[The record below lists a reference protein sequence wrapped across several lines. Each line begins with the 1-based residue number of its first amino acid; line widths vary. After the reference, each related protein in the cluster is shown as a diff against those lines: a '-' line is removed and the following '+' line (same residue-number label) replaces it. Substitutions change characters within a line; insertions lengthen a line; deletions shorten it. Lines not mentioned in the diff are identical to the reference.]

1 MHSIQPI
8 LTHRRVWALAG
19 PIILSN
25 ISVPLVGAVDTA
37 VVGHLPEPDSIGAV
51 AIGALI
57 FTFLFWGF
65 GFLRMGTT
73 GFIARAYGANDE
85 QALSDTLLRVLLL
98 AISFGLVV
106 IVFGYPL
113 IHFALYLLD
122 SSDNIESLAASYA
135 TIRIWSAPAT
145 LSMYVI
151 TGVFIGL
158 QNMRYVFV
166 LQLVM
171 NIVNVLLDLLFV
183 LAFDMGVEGVALAT
197 LIAEYL
203 AALLGFWLL
212 RKHLAKAYRQLNW
225 TRLLERNSILA
236 LMKANV
242 DIFIRTL
249 CLVFS
254 FGYFTAK
261 SASMGE
267 VVLAANAILLHLQS
281 ILAYAL
287 DGFAHAAEALS
298 GNAYG
303 AGKQKQFKRAVKL
316 TTIWGLF
323 CALAISLLYWFFGSF
338 ILQLFTN
345 IDAVLLTANNYLP
358 WTIIAPL
365 VSIWS
370 FQLDGIFIGTG
381 YTREMRNA
389 MIVSMLIYL
398 ALLLVLVPALGN
410 HGLFL
415 SLTLFMVIR
424 ALTLGYYYPGIV
436 KAMDHKSQIEA
447 GSIS

>member
-1 MHSIQPI
+1 MTQSSQQI

-51 AIGALI
+51 ALGALI

-85 QALSDTLLRVLLL
+85 QALSDTLMRVLML
-98 AISFGLVV
+98 ATILGLV
-106 IVFGYPL
+106 IIALGYPL
-113 IHFALYLLD
+113 IQFALYLLD
-122 SSDNIESLAASYA
+122 SSENIESLATSYA

-145 LSMYVI
+145 LLIYVF

-158 QNMRYVFV
+158 HNMRYVLV

-183 LAFDMGVEGVALAT
+183 LVFDMGVEGVALAT

-203 AALLGFWLL
+203 AVLLGFWLL
-212 RKHLAKAYRQLNW
+212 RKPLAKAYRQLNW
-225 TRLLERNSILA
+225 TRLLEHSAILA
-236 LMKANV
+236 LMKANG

-249 CLVFS
+249 CVVFS
-254 FGYFTAK
+254 FGYFTAQ
-261 SASMGE
+261 SASMGD
-267 VVLAANAILLHLQS
+267 VILAANAILMHLQS
-281 ILAYAL
+281 FLAYAL
-287 DGFAHAAEALS
+287 DGFAHAVEALVGS
-298 GNAYG
+298 AYG
-303 AGKQKQFKRAVKL
+303 GGKQAQFKRAVKL
-316 TTIWGLF
+316 TTIWGLV
-323 CALAISLLYWFFGSF
+323 CALLISLVFWLFGEF
-338 ILQLFTN
+338 ILQLFTS
-345 IDAVLLTANNYLP
+345 IDAVLITAINYLP
-358 WTIIAPL
+358 WTIIAPIIA
-365 VSIWS
+365 IWS
-370 FQLDGIFIGTG
+370 SQLDGIFIGTG

-389 MIVSMLIYL
+389 MIVSMLIYFG
-398 ALLLVLVPALGN
+398 LLVILVPMLGN

-415 SLTLFMVIR
+415 SLTLFMIFR
-424 ALTLGYYYPGIV
+424 ALTLCYYYPSIV
-436 KAMDHKSQIEA
+436 KAMDHKKSY
-447 GSIS
+447 

>member
-1 MHSIQPI
+1 MTNSIQPL

-19 PIILSN
+19 PIIISN

-51 AIGALI
+51 ALGALI
-57 FTFLFWGF
+57 FTFLVWGF
-65 GFLRMGTT
+65 GFVRMGTT
-73 GFIARAYGANDE
+73 GFIARAYGANDQ

-98 AISFGLVV
+98 AVV
-106 IVFGYPL
+106 LGAFIILLGHPL
-113 IHFALYLLD
+113 IQLALYLLG
-122 SSDNIESLAASYA
+122 SSDSIESLSESYA

-145 LSMYVI
+145 LSIYVL
-151 TGVFIGL
+151 TGIFIGL

-171 NIVNVLLDLLFV
+171 NMINVLLDLLFV
-183 LAFDMGVEGVALAT
+183 LGFDMGVEGVALAT

-212 RKHLAKAYRQLNW
+212 RKPLSKAYKNLNW
-225 TRLLERNSILA
+225 TRLLERNAILA
-236 LMKANV
+236 LMKANG
-242 DIFIRTL
+242 DIFVRTL

-254 FGYFTAK
+254 FGYFTAQ
-261 SASMGE
+261 SASMGD
-267 VVLAANAILLHLQS
+267 VILAANSILMHLQS

-287 DGFAHAAEALS
+287 DGFAHAAEALVGS
-298 GNAYG
+298 AYG
-303 AGKQKQFKRAVKL
+303 AGKQQQFKRAVKL
-316 TTIWGLF
+316 TTVWGLVS
-323 CALAISLLYWFFGSF
+323 ALLISLIYWLFGDL

-345 IDAVLLTANNYLP
+345 IDAVLLSATTYLP
-358 WTIIAPL
+358 WTIIAPV

-389 MIVSMLIYL
+389 MIFSMLVYL
-398 ALLLVLVPALGN
+398 GLLVILVPALGN

-415 SLTLFMVIR
+415 SISLFMVVR
-424 ALTLGYYYPGIV
+424 ALTLGYYYPRIV
-436 KAMDHKSQIEA
+436 NAMDYKKSD
-447 GSIS
+447 

>member
-1 MHSIQPI
+1 MTNSIQPL

-19 PIILSN
+19 PIIISN

-51 AIGALI
+51 ALGALI

-73 GFIARAYGANDE
+73 GFIARAYGANDQ

-98 AISFGLVV
+98 AVV
-106 IVFGYPL
+106 LGAFIILLGHPL
-113 IHFALYLLD
+113 IQLALYLLD
-122 SSDNIESLAASYA
+122 SSDSIESLAESYA

-145 LSMYVI
+145 LSIYVL
-151 TGVFIGL
+151 TGIFIGL

-171 NIVNVLLDLLFV
+171 NMINVLLDLLFV
-183 LAFDMGVEGVALAT
+183 LGFDMGVEGVALAT

-212 RKHLAKAYRQLNW
+212 RKPLSKAYKNLNW
-225 TRLLERNSILA
+225 TRLLERNAILA
-236 LMKANV
+236 LMKANG
-242 DIFIRTL
+242 DIFVRTL

-254 FGYFTAK
+254 FGYFTAQ
-261 SASMGE
+261 SASMGD
-267 VVLAANAILLHLQS
+267 VILAANSILMHLQS

-287 DGFAHAAEALS
+287 DGFAHAAEALVGS
-298 GNAYG
+298 AYG
-303 AGKQKQFKRAVKL
+303 AGKQQQFKRAVKL
-316 TTIWGLF
+316 TTVWGLVS
-323 CALAISLLYWFFGSF
+323 ALLISLIYWLFGDL

-345 IDAVLLTANNYLP
+345 IDAVLLSATTYLP
-358 WTIIAPL
+358 WTIIAPV

-389 MIVSMLIYL
+389 MIFSMLVYL
-398 ALLLVLVPALGN
+398 GLLVILVPALGN

-415 SLTLFMVIR
+415 SISLFMVVR
-424 ALTLGYYYPGIV
+424 ALTLGYYYPRIV
-436 KAMDHKSQIEA
+436 NAMDYKKSD
-447 GSIS
+447 

>member
-1 MHSIQPI
+1 MTQSTQQI

-51 AIGALI
+51 ALGALI

-85 QALSDTLLRVLLL
+85 QALSDTLLRVLML
-98 AISFGLVV
+98 ATTLGLV
-106 IVFGYPL
+106 IIALGYPL

-122 SSDNIESLAASYA
+122 SSDNIESLASSYA

-145 LSMYVI
+145 LSIYVF

-158 QNMRYVFV
+158 HNMRYVFV

-171 NIVNVLLDLLFV
+171 NSVNVLLDLLFV
-183 LAFDMGVEGVALAT
+183 LVFDMGVEGVALAT

-203 AALLGFWLL
+203 AVFLGFWLL
-212 RKHLAKAYRQLNW
+212 RKPLAKAYRQLSW
-225 TRLLERNSILA
+225 ARLLERSAILA
-236 LMKANV
+236 LMKANG
-242 DIFIRTL
+242 DIFVRTL

-261 SASMGE
+261 SASMGD
-267 VVLAANAILLHLQS
+267 VILAANAILMHLQS

-287 DGFAHAAEALS
+287 DGFAHAAEALVGS
-298 GNAYG
+298 AYG
-303 AGKQKQFKRAVKL
+303 GGKQAQFKRAIKL
-316 TTIWGLF
+316 TTIWGLV
-323 CALAISLLYWFFGSF
+323 CALLISLVFWLFGGF
-338 ILQLFTN
+338 ILQWFTS
-345 IDAVLLTANNYLP
+345 IDAVLITATKYYP
-358 WTIIAPL
+358 WTIIAPI
-365 VSIWS
+365 VAIWS

-389 MIVSMLIYL
+389 MIVSMLMYL
-398 ALLLVLVPALGN
+398 ALLVILVPALGN

-415 SLTLFMVIR
+415 SLTLFMIFR
-424 ALTLGYYYPGIV
+424 ALTLCYYYPRIV
-436 KAMDHKSQIEA
+436 KTMDQKKSH
-447 GSIS
+447 

>member
-1 MHSIQPI
+1 VTNSIQPL

-19 PIILSN
+19 PIIISN

-51 AIGALI
+51 ALGALI

-73 GFIARAYGANDE
+73 GFIARAYGANDQ

-98 AISFGLVV
+98 AVV
-106 IVFGYPL
+106 LGAFIILLGHPL
-113 IHFALYLLD
+113 IQLALYLLD
-122 SSDNIESLAASYA
+122 SSDSIESLAESYA

-145 LSMYVI
+145 LSIYVL
-151 TGVFIGL
+151 TGIFIGL

-171 NIVNVLLDLLFV
+171 NMINVLLDLLFV
-183 LAFDMGVEGVALAT
+183 LGFDMGVEGVALAT

-212 RKHLAKAYRQLNW
+212 RKPLSKAYKNLNW
-225 TRLLERNSILA
+225 TRLLERNAILA
-236 LMKANV
+236 LMKANG
-242 DIFIRTL
+242 DIFVRTL

-254 FGYFTAK
+254 FGYFTAQ
-261 SASMGE
+261 SASMGD
-267 VVLAANAILLHLQS
+267 VILAANSILMHLQS

-287 DGFAHAAEALS
+287 DGFAHAAEALVGS
-298 GNAYG
+298 AYG
-303 AGKQKQFKRAVKL
+303 AGKQQQFKRAVKL
-316 TTIWGLF
+316 TTVWGLVS
-323 CALAISLLYWFFGSF
+323 ALLISLIYWLFGDL

-345 IDAVLLTANNYLP
+345 IDAVLLSATTYLP
-358 WTIIAPL
+358 WTIIAPV

-389 MIVSMLIYL
+389 MIFSMLVYL
-398 ALLLVLVPALGN
+398 GLLVILVPALGN

-415 SLTLFMVIR
+415 SISLFMVVR
-424 ALTLGYYYPGIV
+424 ALTLGYYYPRIV
-436 KAMDHKSQIEA
+436 NAMDYKKSD
-447 GSIS
+447 

>member
-1 MHSIQPI
+1 MTNSIQPL

-19 PIILSN
+19 PIIISN

-51 AIGALI
+51 ALGALI

-73 GFIARAYGANDE
+73 GFIARAYGANDQ

-98 AISFGLVV
+98 AVLLGAFIILLGH
-106 IVFGYPL
+106 PL
-113 IHFALYLLD
+113 IQLALYLLD
-122 SSDNIESLAASYA
+122 SSDSIESLAESYA

-145 LSMYVI
+145 LSIYVL
-151 TGVFIGL
+151 TGIFIGL

-171 NIVNVLLDLLFV
+171 NMINVLLDLLFV
-183 LAFDMGVEGVALAT
+183 LGFDMGVEGVALAT

-212 RKHLAKAYRQLNW
+212 RKPLSKAYKNLNW
-225 TRLLERNSILA
+225 TRLLERNAILA
-236 LMKANV
+236 LMKANG
-242 DIFIRTL
+242 DIFVRTL

-254 FGYFTAK
+254 FGYFTAQ
-261 SASMGE
+261 SASMGD
-267 VVLAANAILLHLQS
+267 VILAANSILMHLQS

-287 DGFAHAAEALS
+287 DGFAHAAEALVGS
-298 GNAYG
+298 AYG
-303 AGKQKQFKRAVKL
+303 AGKQQQFKRAVKL
-316 TTIWGLF
+316 TTVWGLVS
-323 CALAISLLYWFFGSF
+323 ALLISLIYWLFGGL

-345 IDAVLLTANNYLP
+345 IDAVLLSATTYLP
-358 WTIIAPL
+358 WTIIAPV

-389 MIVSMLIYL
+389 MIFSMLVYL
-398 ALLLVLVPALGN
+398 GLLVILVPALGN

-415 SLTLFMVIR
+415 SISLFMVVR
-424 ALTLGYYYPGIV
+424 ALTLGYYYPRIV
-436 KAMDHKSQIEA
+436 NAMDYKKSD
-447 GSIS
+447 

>member
-1 MHSIQPI
+1 MTNSIQPL

-19 PIILSN
+19 PIIISN

-51 AIGALI
+51 ALGALI

-73 GFIARAYGANDE
+73 GFIARAYGANDQ

-98 AISFGLVV
+98 AVV
-106 IVFGYPL
+106 LGAFIILLGHPL
-113 IHFALYLLD
+113 IQLALYLLD
-122 SSDNIESLAASYA
+122 SSDSIESLAESYA

-145 LSMYVI
+145 LSIYVL
-151 TGVFIGL
+151 TGIFIGL

-171 NIVNVLLDLLFV
+171 NMINVLLDLLFV
-183 LAFDMGVEGVALAT
+183 LGFDMGVEGVALAT

-212 RKHLAKAYRQLNW
+212 RKPLSKAYKNLNW
-225 TRLLERNSILA
+225 TRLLERNAILA
-236 LMKANV
+236 LMKANG
-242 DIFIRTL
+242 DIFVRTL

-254 FGYFTAK
+254 FGYFTAQ
-261 SASMGE
+261 SASMGD
-267 VVLAANAILLHLQS
+267 VILAANSILMHLQS

-287 DGFAHAAEALS
+287 DGFAHAAEALVGS
-298 GNAYG
+298 AYG
-303 AGKQKQFKRAVKL
+303 AGKQQQFKRAVKL
-316 TTIWGLF
+316 TTVWGLVS
-323 CALAISLLYWFFGSF
+323 ALLISLIYWLFGDL

-345 IDAVLLTANNYLP
+345 IDAVLLSATTYLP
-358 WTIIAPL
+358 WTIIAPV

-389 MIVSMLIYL
+389 MIFSMLVYL
-398 ALLLVLVPALGN
+398 GLLVILVPALGN

-415 SLTLFMVIR
+415 SISLFMVVR
-424 ALTLGYYYPGIV
+424 EPTFGYSYPRLV
-436 KAMDHKSQIEA
+436 NAMD
-447 GSIS
+447 

>member
-1 MHSIQPI
+1 MSNSIQPL

-19 PIILSN
+19 PIIISN

-51 AIGALI
+51 ALGALI

-73 GFIARAYGANDE
+73 GFIARAYGANDQ

-98 AISFGLVV
+98 AVV
-106 IVFGYPL
+106 LGAFIILLGHPL
-113 IHFALYLLD
+113 IQLALYLLD
-122 SSDNIESLAASYA
+122 SSDSIESLAESYA

-145 LSMYVI
+145 LSIYVL
-151 TGVFIGL
+151 TGIFIGL

-171 NIVNVLLDLLFV
+171 NMINVLLDLLFV
-183 LAFDMGVEGVALAT
+183 LGFDMGVEGVALAT

-212 RKHLAKAYRQLNW
+212 RKPLSKAYKNLNW
-225 TRLLERNSILA
+225 TRLLERNAILA
-236 LMKANV
+236 LMKANG
-242 DIFIRTL
+242 DIFVRTL

-254 FGYFTAK
+254 FGYFTAH
-261 SASMGE
+261 SASMGD
-267 VVLAANAILLHLQS
+267 VILAANSILMHLQS

-287 DGFAHAAEALS
+287 DGFAHAAEALVGS
-298 GNAYG
+298 AYG
-303 AGKQKQFKRAVKL
+303 AGKQQQFKRAVKL
-316 TTIWGLF
+316 TTVWGLVS
-323 CALAISLLYWFFGSF
+323 ALLISLIYWLFGGL

-345 IDAVLLTANNYLP
+345 IDAVLLSATTYLP
-358 WTIIAPL
+358 WTIIAPV

-389 MIVSMLIYL
+389 MIFSMLVYL
-398 ALLLVLVPALGN
+398 GLLVILVPALGN

-415 SLTLFMVIR
+415 SISLFMVVR
-424 ALTLGYYYPGIV
+424 ALTLGYYYPRIV
-436 KAMDHKSQIEA
+436 NAMDYKKSD
-447 GSIS
+447 

>member
-1 MHSIQPI
+1 VTNSIQPL

-19 PIILSN
+19 PIIISN

-51 AIGALI
+51 ALGALI

-73 GFIARAYGANDE
+73 GFIARAYGANDQ

-98 AISFGLVV
+98 AVV
-106 IVFGYPL
+106 LGAFIILLGHPL
-113 IHFALYLLD
+113 IQLALYLLD
-122 SSDNIESLAASYA
+122 SSDSIESLSESYA

-145 LSMYVI
+145 LSIYVL
-151 TGVFIGL
+151 TGIFIGL

-171 NIVNVLLDLLFV
+171 NMINVLLDLLFV
-183 LAFDMGVEGVALAT
+183 LGFDMGVEGVALAT

-212 RKHLAKAYRQLNW
+212 RKPLSKAYKNLNW
-225 TRLLERNSILA
+225 TRLLERNAILA
-236 LMKANV
+236 LMKANG
-242 DIFIRTL
+242 DIFVRTL

-254 FGYFTAK
+254 FGYFTAQ
-261 SASMGE
+261 SASMGD
-267 VVLAANAILLHLQS
+267 VILAANSILMHLQS

-287 DGFAHAAEALS
+287 DGFAHAAEALVGS
-298 GNAYG
+298 AYG
-303 AGKQKQFKRAVKL
+303 AGKQQQFKRAVKL
-316 TTIWGLF
+316 TTVWGLVS
-323 CALAISLLYWFFGSF
+323 ALLISLIYWLFGDL

-345 IDAVLLTANNYLP
+345 IDAVLLSATTYLP
-358 WTIIAPL
+358 WTIIAPV

-389 MIVSMLIYL
+389 MIFSMLVYL
-398 ALLLVLVPALGN
+398 GLLVILVPALGN

-415 SLTLFMVIR
+415 SISLFMVVR
-424 ALTLGYYYPGIV
+424 ALTLGYYYPRIV
-436 KAMDHKSQIEA
+436 NAMDYKKSD
-447 GSIS
+447 

>member
-1 MHSIQPI
+1 VTNSIQPL

-19 PIILSN
+19 PIIISN

-51 AIGALI
+51 ALGALI

-73 GFIARAYGANDE
+73 GFIARAYGANDQ

-98 AISFGLVV
+98 AVV
-106 IVFGYPL
+106 LGAFIILLGHPL
-113 IHFALYLLD
+113 IQLALYLLD
-122 SSDNIESLAASYA
+122 SSDSIESLAESYA

-145 LSMYVI
+145 LSIYVL
-151 TGVFIGL
+151 TGIFIGL

-171 NIVNVLLDLLFV
+171 NMINVLLDLLFV
-183 LAFDMGVEGVALAT
+183 LGFDMGVEGVALAT

-212 RKHLAKAYRQLNW
+212 RKPLSKAYKNLNW
-225 TRLLERNSILA
+225 TRLLERNAILA
-236 LMKANV
+236 LMKANG
-242 DIFIRTL
+242 DIFVRTL

-254 FGYFTAK
+254 FGYFTAQ
-261 SASMGE
+261 SASMGD
-267 VVLAANAILLHLQS
+267 VILAANSILMHLQS

-287 DGFAHAAEALS
+287 DGFAHAAEALVGS
-298 GNAYG
+298 AYG
-303 AGKQKQFKRAVKL
+303 AGKQQQFKRAVKL
-316 TTIWGLF
+316 TTVWGLVS
-323 CALAISLLYWFFGSF
+323 ALLISLIYWLFGGL

-345 IDAVLLTANNYLP
+345 IDAVLLSATTYLP
-358 WTIIAPL
+358 WTIIAPV

-389 MIVSMLIYL
+389 MIFSMLVYL
-398 ALLLVLVPALGN
+398 GLLVILVPALGN

-415 SLTLFMVIR
+415 SISLFMVVR
-424 ALTLGYYYPGIV
+424 ALTLGYYYPRIV
-436 KAMDHKSQIEA
+436 NAMDYKKSD
-447 GSIS
+447 

>member
-1 MHSIQPI
+1 VTQSTQQI

-51 AIGALI
+51 ALGALI

-85 QALSDTLLRVLLL
+85 QALSDTLLRVLML
-98 AISFGLVV
+98 ATTLGLV
-106 IVFGYPL
+106 IIALGYPL

-122 SSDNIESLAASYA
+122 SSDNIESLASSYA

-145 LSMYVI
+145 LSIYVF

-158 QNMRYVFV
+158 HNMRYVFV

-171 NIVNVLLDLLFV
+171 NSVNVLLDLLFV
-183 LAFDMGVEGVALAT
+183 LVFDMGVEGVALAT

-203 AALLGFWLL
+203 AVFLGFWLL
-212 RKHLAKAYRQLNW
+212 RKPLAKAYRQLSW
-225 TRLLERNSILA
+225 ARLLERSAILA
-236 LMKANV
+236 LMKANG
-242 DIFIRTL
+242 DIFVRTL

-261 SASMGE
+261 SASMGD
-267 VVLAANAILLHLQS
+267 VILAANAILMHLQS

-287 DGFAHAAEALS
+287 DGFAHAAEALVGS
-298 GNAYG
+298 AYG
-303 AGKQKQFKRAVKL
+303 GGKQAQFKRAIKL
-316 TTIWGLF
+316 TTIWGLV
-323 CALAISLLYWFFGSF
+323 CALLISLVFWLFGGF
-338 ILQLFTN
+338 ILQWFTS
-345 IDAVLLTANNYLP
+345 IDAVLITATKYYP
-358 WTIIAPL
+358 WTIIAPI
-365 VSIWS
+365 VAIWS
-370 FQLDGIFIGTG
+370 SQLDGIFIGTG

-389 MIVSMLIYL
+389 MIVSMLMYFGLL
-398 ALLLVLVPALGN
+398 AILVPMLGN

-415 SLTLFMVIR
+415 SLTLFMILR
-424 ALTLGYYYPGIV
+424 ALTLCYYYPSIV
-436 KAMDHKSQIEA
+436 KGMDHKKSY
-447 GSIS
+447 

>member
-1 MHSIQPI
+1 M
-8 LTHRRVWALAG
+8 
-19 PIILSN
+19 
-25 ISVPLVGAVDTA
+25 PLVGAVDTA

-51 AIGALI
+51 ALGALI

-73 GFIARAYGANDE
+73 GFVARAYGANDE
-85 QALSDTLLRVLLL
+85 QALSDTLLRVFLL
-98 AISFGLVV
+98 AITLGVVV
-106 IVFGYPL
+106 ILLGYPV
-113 IHFALYLLD
+113 IQFALYLID
-122 SSDNIESLAASYA
+122 SSENIESLAASYA

-145 LSMYVI
+145 LSIYVF

-158 QNMRYVFV
+158 HNMRAVFV

-171 NIVNVLLDLLFV
+171 NIINVLLDLLFV
-183 LAFDMGVEGVALAT
+183 LGFDMGVEGVALAT

-212 RKHLAKAYRQLNW
+212 RKPLANAYRQLNW
-225 TRLLERNSILA
+225 ARLLERSAILA
-236 LMKANV
+236 LMKANG
-242 DIFIRTL
+242 DIFIRTM

-267 VVLAANAILLHLQS
+267 VILAANAILMHLQS

-287 DGFAHAAEALS
+287 DGFAHAAEALAGS
-298 GNAYG
+298 AYG
-303 AGKQKQFKRAVKL
+303 AGKQREYKRAVKL
-316 TTIWGLF
+316 TTIWGLV
-323 CALAISLLYWFFGSF
+323 CALLISLVYWLFGGF

-345 IDAVLLTANNYLP
+345 IDAVLISATIYLP

-381 YTREMRNA
+381 HTREMRNA
-389 MIVSMLIYL
+389 MIVSMLTYL
-398 ALLLVLVPALGN
+398 ALLTLLTPALGN

-415 SLTLFMVIR
+415 ALSLFMVVR
-424 ALTLGYYYPGIV
+424 ALTLGYYYPNIV
-436 KAMDHKSQIEA
+436 KAMDR
-447 GSIS
+447 

>member
-1 MHSIQPI
+1 MTQSTQQI

-51 AIGALI
+51 ALGALI

-85 QALSDTLLRVLLL
+85 QALSDTLLRVLML
-98 AISFGLVV
+98 ATTLGLV
-106 IVFGYPL
+106 IIALGYPL

-122 SSDNIESLAASYA
+122 SSDNIESLASSYA

-145 LSMYVI
+145 LSIYVF

-158 QNMRYVFV
+158 HNMRYVFV

-171 NIVNVLLDLLFV
+171 NSVNVLLDLLFV
-183 LAFDMGVEGVALAT
+183 LVFDMGVEGVALAT

-203 AALLGFWLL
+203 AVFLGFWLL
-212 RKHLAKAYRQLNW
+212 RKPLAKAYRQLSW
-225 TRLLERNSILA
+225 ARLLERSAILA
-236 LMKANV
+236 LMKANG
-242 DIFIRTL
+242 DIFVRTL

-261 SASMGE
+261 SASMGD
-267 VVLAANAILLHLQS
+267 VILAANAILMHLQS

-287 DGFAHAAEALS
+287 DGFAHAAEALVGS
-298 GNAYG
+298 AYG
-303 AGKQKQFKRAVKL
+303 GGKQAQFKRAIKL
-316 TTIWGLF
+316 TTIWGLV
-323 CALAISLLYWFFGSF
+323 CALLISLVFWLFGGF
-338 ILQLFTN
+338 ILQWFTS
-345 IDAVLLTANNYLP
+345 IDAVLITATKYYP
-358 WTIIAPL
+358 WTIIAPI
-365 VSIWS
+365 VAIWS

-389 MIVSMLIYL
+389 MIVSMLMYL
-398 ALLLVLVPALGN
+398 ALLVILVPALGN

-415 SLTLFMVIR
+415 SLTLFMIFR
-424 ALTLGYYYPGIV
+424 ALTLCYYYPRIV
-436 KAMDHKSQIEA
+436 KAMDQKKSH
-447 GSIS
+447 

>member
-1 MHSIQPI
+1 VTNSIQPL

-19 PIILSN
+19 PIIISN

-51 AIGALI
+51 ALGALI

-73 GFIARAYGANDE
+73 GFIARAYGANDQ

-98 AISFGLVV
+98 AVV
-106 IVFGYPL
+106 LGAFIILLGHPL
-113 IHFALYLLD
+113 IQLALYLLD
-122 SSDNIESLAASYA
+122 SSDSIESLAESYA

-145 LSMYVI
+145 LSIYVL
-151 TGVFIGL
+151 TGIFIGL

-171 NIVNVLLDLLFV
+171 NMINVLLDLLFV
-183 LAFDMGVEGVALAT
+183 LGFDMGVEGVALAT

-212 RKHLAKAYRQLNW
+212 RKPLSKAYKNLNW
-225 TRLLERNSILA
+225 TRLLERNAILA
-236 LMKANV
+236 LMKANG
-242 DIFIRTL
+242 DIFVRTL

-254 FGYFTAK
+254 FGYFTAQ
-261 SASMGE
+261 SASMGD
-267 VVLAANAILLHLQS
+267 VILAANSILMHLQS

-287 DGFAHAAEALS
+287 DGFAHAAEALVGS
-298 GNAYG
+298 AYG
-303 AGKQKQFKRAVKL
+303 AGKQQQFKRAVKL
-316 TTIWGLF
+316 TTVWGLVS
-323 CALAISLLYWFFGSF
+323 ALLISLIYWLFGGL

-345 IDAVLLTANNYLP
+345 IDAVLLSATTYLP
-358 WTIIAPL
+358 WTIIAPV

-389 MIVSMLIYL
+389 MIFSMLVYL
-398 ALLLVLVPALGN
+398 GLLVILVPALGN

-415 SLTLFMVIR
+415 SISLFMVFR
-424 ALTLGYYYPGIV
+424 ALTLGYYYPRIV
-436 KAMDHKSQIEA
+436 NAMDYKKSD
-447 GSIS
+447 

>member
-1 MHSIQPI
+1 MTQSTQQI

-51 AIGALI
+51 ALGALI

-85 QALSDTLLRVLLL
+85 QALSDTLLRVLML
-98 AISFGLVV
+98 ATTLGLV
-106 IVFGYPL
+106 IIALGYPL

-122 SSDNIESLAASYA
+122 SSDNIESLASSYA
-135 TIRIWSAPAT
+135 MIRIWSAPAT
-145 LSMYVI
+145 LSIYVF

-158 QNMRYVFV
+158 HNMRYVFV

-171 NIVNVLLDLLFV
+171 NSVNVLLDLLFV
-183 LAFDMGVEGVALAT
+183 LVFDMGVEGVALAT

-203 AALLGFWLL
+203 AVFLGFWLL
-212 RKHLAKAYRQLNW
+212 RKPLAKAYRQLSW
-225 TRLLERNSILA
+225 ARLLERSAILA
-236 LMKANV
+236 LMKANG
-242 DIFIRTL
+242 DIFVRTL

-261 SASMGE
+261 SASMGD
-267 VVLAANAILLHLQS
+267 VILAANAILMHLQS

-287 DGFAHAAEALS
+287 DGFAHAAEALVGS
-298 GNAYG
+298 AYG
-303 AGKQKQFKRAVKL
+303 GGKQAQFKRAIKL
-316 TTIWGLF
+316 TTIWGLV
-323 CALAISLLYWFFGSF
+323 CALLISLVFWLFGGF
-338 ILQLFTN
+338 ILQWFTS
-345 IDAVLLTANNYLP
+345 IDAVLITATKYYP
-358 WTIIAPL
+358 WTIIAPI
-365 VSIWS
+365 VAIWS

-389 MIVSMLIYL
+389 MIVSMLMYFGLL
-398 ALLLVLVPALGN
+398 AILVPMLGN

-415 SLTLFMVIR
+415 SLTLFMILR
-424 ALTLGYYYPGIV
+424 ALTLCYYYPSIV
-436 KAMDHKSQIEA
+436 KGMDHKKSY
-447 GSIS
+447 